1 MENAWE
7 WLVVSINF
15 LKRTR
20 ILENDLKNRLFR
32 WATMR
37 QTEKES
43 YRLKTQELAGFK
55 EGLINTILMQGGTP
69 PMCVPAGASAHNSS
83 WDLERGFQR
92 RRGKKRKWTPKH
104 ARMIKN
110 CAFAPGQIYACTSSG
125 KPMNEFIVSNSF
137 IKNMLK
143 TARRKTISSP
153 NLYLCSTAPQGPIHS
168 VSQAPRLKLEV
179 QRVGVLNYTGSSV
192 LTHKCQGPK
201 FTSRKLHCNGMVHV
215 TCVTCG

>member
-92 RRGKKRKWTPKH
+92 RRGKKKETNPQACQDDKKLCLCTRADICMHIFWQANEWMYCLKLLYQKH
-104 ARMIKN
+104 GENCKKKN
-110 CAFAPGQIYACTSSG
+110 NFLTKFIFMFYSSSG
-125 KPMNEFIVSNSF
+125 PHSF
-137 IKNMLK
+137 CL
-143 TARRKTISSP
+143 AS
-153 NLYLCSTAPQGPIHS
+153 APS
-168 VSQAPRLKLEV
+168 E
-179 QRVGVLNYTGSSV
+179 TGSPESGSSQ
-192 LTHKCQGPK
+192 LYWK
-201 FTSRKLHCNGMVHV
+201 FCANA
-215 TCVTCG
+215 

>member
-1 MENAWE
+1 MCASRS
-7 WLVVSINF
+7 VSPQ
-15 LKRTR
+15 LLLRLRKRFS
-20 ILENDLKNRLFR
+20 K
-32 WATMR
+32 
-37 QTEKES
+37 EKRE
-43 YRLKTQELAGFK
+43 
-55 EGLINTILMQGGTP
+55 
-69 PMCVPAGASAHNSS
+69 
-83 WDLERGFQR
+83 
-92 RRGKKRKWTPKH
+92 KRKRTPKH

-125 KPMNEFIVSNSF
+125 KPMNEFTVSNSF
-137 IKNMLK
+137 IKNMVK

-153 NLYLCSTAPQGPIHS
+153 NLYLCSTAPRGPIHS

>member
-92 RRGKKRKWTPKH
+92 RRGKKRKRTPKH

-110 CAFAPGQIYACTSSG
+110 CAFAPGHAHLLASQWMNLLSQTPLSKTWWKLQEEKQFPHQIYIYVLQLLRAPFILSHKRPVWNWKSREW
-125 KPMNEFIVSNSF
+125 EFSI
-137 IKNMLK
+137 I
-143 TARRKTISSP
+143 
-153 NLYLCSTAPQGPIHS
+153 
-168 VSQAPRLKLEV
+168 LEV
-179 QRVGVLNYTGSSV
+179 L
-192 LTHKCQGPK
+192 C
-201 FTSRKLHCNGMVHV
+201 
-215 TCVTCG
+215 